1 MIKTQPNRGFWLLL
15 AFSLG
20 AGSLFS
26 QEQQPEWRQRLK
38 TVKFQPVLAVQL
50 WSSYTVDQKIY
61 NAQTGDY
68 EPVDDRFNLQI
79 RRTRLGF
86 KARPGENFSFQ
97 AIAALDLVGRDALT
111 AQHGGA
117 NNGSTPEFGLWDA
130 AFQWRIKPG
139 SEAFYLSGGYFRPP
153 FSRESLTSGM
163 QVSSMEKSWSQRYV
177 RAQLTGTNP
186 GRAMGLQLGG
196 LLHKAQQPLAF
207 SYDLGIFNPV
217 FEAYSGNSSGSR
229 FSPLLVSRVSV
240 HLGDP
245 EFARYSQSHKLNYFG
260 KRKGLT
266 LSVQGAAQ
274 GETSLFRAN
283 YALGAD
289 VLFNYGPLNLDAEW
303 SLLRR
308 TGRRQEVQAPEFS
321 VSGQTG
327 HLRLSYNIRAGGQYV
342 LEPVLMLM
350 QFDGPTHAADQAEA
364 KTVGMASGR
373 ESALDVGLNW
383 YFGPD
388 LKLML
393 HYTHHNGDAGAA
405 GAGATVN
412 DFFYQKETG
421 AIERGDWLGLGLVA
435 IF

>member
-1 MIKTQPNRGFWLLL
+1 MTIKSTRTCLLL
-15 AFSLG
+15 AGLSLI
-20 AGSLFS
+20 AGDLFS
-26 QEQQPEWRQRLK
+26 QNHAPEWRQQLENLK
-38 TVKFQPVLAVQL
+38 IQPVLAVQL
-50 WSSYTVDQKIY
+50 WSSYTFDQKIY
-61 NAQTGDY
+61 NAQTADY
-68 EPVDDRFNLQI
+68 EAVDNRFNLQI

-86 KARPGENFSFQ
+86 KARSGENFSFQ
-97 AIAALDLVGRDALT
+97 VIAALDLVGRDALT
-111 AQHGGA
+111 AHHGGA
-117 NNGSTPEFGLWDA
+117 NNGGTPEFGLWDA
-130 AFQWRIKPG
+130 AFQWRLKSG

-163 QVSSMEKSWSQRYV
+163 QVSSIEKSWSQRYV

-207 SYDLGIFNPV
+207 SYDLGLFNPV
-217 FEAYSGNSSGSR
+217 FEAYGGNSSGR
-229 FSPLLVSRVSV
+229 AFSPLLVSRVSV
-240 HLGDP
+240 HLGDA

-266 LSVQGAAQ
+266 FSIQGAAQ
-274 GETSLFRAN
+274 GETGLFRAN

-289 VLFNYGPLNLDAEW
+289 VLFNHGPLNLDAEW
-303 SLLRR
+303 SWLRR
-308 TGRRQEVQAPEFS
+308 KGTAQELHAPEFS
-321 VSGQTG
+321 VAGQTG

-350 QFDGPTHAADQAEA
+350 QFDGPKHAGDQAKA
-364 KTVGMASGR
+364 RAVGMAAGR

-393 HYTHHNGDAGAA
+393 HYTHHSGDPGEAGS
-405 GAGATVN
+405 GATVN